1 MDGQHCRLDV
11 FAIKPG
17 VRPDFETCTGK
28 MVRFTYES
36 QQMQNYRYAADI
48 VLQICIFVFDFV
60 CNLDVA

>member
-28 MVRFTYES
+28 MVRFTDES
-36 QQMQNYRYAADI
+36 QKMQNYRYAVDI
-48 VLQICIFVFDFV
+48 VLLISIPVFDLAYS
-60 CNLDVA
+60 LDVA

>member
-17 VRPDFETCTGK
+17 VRPDFETCIGI
-28 MVRFTYES
+28 MVRFTSEL
-36 QQMQNYRYAADI
+36 QKIQNYRYAVDI
-48 VLQICIFVFDFV
+48 VLQIGILVFDFV